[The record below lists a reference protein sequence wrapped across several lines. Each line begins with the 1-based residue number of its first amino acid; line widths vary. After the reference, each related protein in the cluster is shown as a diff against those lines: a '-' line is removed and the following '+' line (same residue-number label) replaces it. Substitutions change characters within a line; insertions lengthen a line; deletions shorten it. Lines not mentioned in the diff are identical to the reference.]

1 MARQEADTRTI
12 GLALCVT
19 PHGRLH
25 IEQSDEIVRG
35 DMVLLE
41 RYLKDLRDIQ
51 SSWAVSTCLGRKTIR
66 VAGSIYAWLEVN
78 A

>member
-1 MARQEADTRTI
+1 
-12 GLALCVT
+12 
-19 PHGRLH
+19 LH